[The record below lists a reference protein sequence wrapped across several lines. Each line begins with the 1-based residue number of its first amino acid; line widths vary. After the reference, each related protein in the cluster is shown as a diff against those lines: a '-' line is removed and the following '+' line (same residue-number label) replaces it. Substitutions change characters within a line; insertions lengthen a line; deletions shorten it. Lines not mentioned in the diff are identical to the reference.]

1 MIQWPGKGFNMYFT
15 PEIVRRNARL
25 VRIGLTDEMAKKMA
39 EDLDGIIGWIEQID
53 ELNVDGVEPLATTA
67 DFALPLRSDKAVAEN
82 TADEI
87 LAGAPDREGEYV
99 AVPKIIE

>member
-1 MIQWPGKGFNMYFT
+1 MYFT
-15 PEIVRRNARL
+15 PEIVRQNARL
-25 VRIGLTDEMAKKMA
+25 VRIGLTDDMAKKMA

-53 ELNVDGVEPLATTA
+53 EIDVEGMEPLITTA
-67 DFALPLRSDKAVAEN
+67 DFDLPLREDRVKAEN

-87 LAGAPDREGEYV
+87 LAGAPDRAGEYM